1 MHQAP
6 CDHAGGPKGVA
17 GGGAHPSNGG
27 AAAAAAAAAVAG
39 LSILRGESPAAAML
53 LGSPLDVFA
62 EQQTYATSGGSGNG
76 IDGAGGIHPGG
87 ISPHFGLSGVHL
99 GGYML
104 QPPGHHLDLLQQQ
117 YPGASLT
124 PRPELSE
131 EDLNQMLMAVGILG
145 SRCELFL
152 FGGSRLKLMR
162 GALWKRVLE
171 NSGPEP

>member
-1 MHQAP
+1 MHQTH
-6 CDHAGGPKGVA
+6 CGHAVGPKGVA
-17 GGGAHPSNGG
+17 GGGALPSNGG
-27 AAAAAAAAAVAG
+27 AAAAAVAG

-87 ISPHFGLSGVHL
+87 ISPHFGL

-104 QPPGHHLDLLQQQ
+104 QPPGHLDLLQQQ

-131 EDLNQMLMAVGILG
+131 EDLNLIMGILG
-145 SRCELFL
+145 SRCERALSIWWEQV
-152 FGGSRLKLMR
+152 GTNER
-162 GALWKRVLE
+162 GVVRVLE
-171 NSGPEP
+171 NSWPEP